1 MIYSKYVCCVVLILM
16 ACNAGK
22 HETATG
28 KFYTVA
34 DFDSVRKIDTH
45 IHLNTLQ
52 ESFIHQAQKDNIRF
66 LDIVDDRPFG
76 IPMRDQEEIA
86 IKQTTKFPQEISYAT
101 TFSTENFNDNTFQD
115 DAIASLKKSFQNGA
129 IAVKVWK
136 NIGMALKDS
145 SGKFVMIDDGRFDRI
160 LNFLED
166 NNIPLIG
173 HLGEPRECW
182 LPLDK
187 MVLHKDY
194 YSEHPEY
201 HMYLHPEYPSYEK
214 QIAARDNMLAKHPR
228 LKFVGAHL
236 GSLEWNLDELAKHLD
251 QYTNMCVDLARMPD
265 LFLHAKNDW
274 QKTRDFFIRYQD
286 RLLYATD
293 VQVAES
299 ADTARYNQNIH
310 DARIRYWT
318 FFASDENMNND
329 AVGSFKALHL
339 PASVIDKIYYD
350 NARRWLRIFN
360 TTE

>member
-1 MIYSKYVCCVVLILM
+1 MSYAKYIFLVIIT
-16 ACNAGK
+16 ASCNAGK
-22 HETATG
+22 HETASE

-34 DFDSVRKIDTH
+34 DFSTVRKIDTH
-45 IHLNTLQ
+45 IHLNTVQ
-52 ESFIHQAQKDNIRF
+52 ETFVDQAQKDNVQF

-76 IPMRDQEEIA
+76 ITMKDQEEIA
-86 IKQTTKFPQEISYAT
+86 IRQTKKYPHQIKYAT
-101 TFSTENFNDNTFQD
+101 TFSTARFGESSWENE
-115 DAIASLKKSFQNGA
+115 AIASLKNSFQNGA

-145 SGKFVMIDDGRFDRI
+145 SGKFVMIDDKRFDRI
-160 LNFLED
+160 LSFLED

-187 MVLHKDY
+187 MVLHKSY
-194 YSEHPEY
+194 FAEHPEY
-201 HMYLHPEYPSYEK
+201 HMYLHPEYPSYEM

-228 LKFVGAHL
+228 MKFVGAHL
-236 GSLEWNLDELAKHLD
+236 GSLEWNLDELAKRLD
-251 QYTNMCVDLARMPD
+251 RFDNMCVDLARMPD

-274 QKTRDFFIRYQD
+274 QKTRDFFIKYQD

-293 VQVAES
+293 VQVAETK
-299 ADTARYNQNIH
+299 DTASYNKSIH

-318 FFASDENMNND
+318 FFATDENMNEPV
-329 AVGSFKALHL
+329 VGSFKGLHL
-339 PASVIDKIYYD
+339 PQSVIGKIYYG

-360 TTE
+360 TRE